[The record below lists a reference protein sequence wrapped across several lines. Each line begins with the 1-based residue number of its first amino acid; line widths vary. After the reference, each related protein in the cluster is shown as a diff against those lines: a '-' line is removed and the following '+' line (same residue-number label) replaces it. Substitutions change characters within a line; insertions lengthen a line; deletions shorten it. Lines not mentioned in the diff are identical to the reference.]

1 MSLGRFSSKTPGGD
15 RPHSPADGT
24 QMVSGLSHV
33 GGRSATGLE
42 ALGGSFHLANGRCAM
57 IVSPSGE
64 TVAGL
69 VTLPSLLALALAT
82 SGTNP
87 ESPCAPI
94 VEDDTILWTSTH
106 STSSWKI
113 RAPRPLRARLT
124 SDRVAAAPPGSSYPV
139 ASASPILEVK
149 GLQHRDESRK
159 YERDCAIE
167 NEHREVDFEGS
178 EGCG

>member
-1 MSLGRFSSKTPGGD
+1 
-15 RPHSPADGT
+15 
-24 QMVSGLSHV
+24 
-33 GGRSATGLE
+33 
-42 ALGGSFHLANGRCAM
+42 M

-106 STSSWKI
+106 SISSWKI
-113 RAPRPLRARLT
+113 RAPAIK
-124 SDRVAAAPPGSSYPV
+124 SSSSIRSSCSGASAIIDPV
-139 ASASPILEVK
+139 ASASPIFEVK
-149 GLQHRDESRK
+149 GLHHVDERRK